1 MRLPAYLSIVAFDAA
16 LSDDAGTMHDDV
28 SRQRPESVQTPDQTA
43 GQTTVP
49 IAEAAARL
57 GISVDAVRK
66 RIQRGKLTGQK
77 TDQGWTV
84 VWTEPDIRPDSV
96 QTDVHDQSA
105 VVARLESEVDFL
117 RSELAGRTEEIRRR
131 DHIIAGLV
139 ESMRALPAST
149 EAQTMPQERAVAT
162 ERDALRSE
170 VSAAH
175 EQVVR
180 AHQQV
185 TGLTHESGH
194 QPSRVASGVS
204 ERLIDRL
211 RRLIGR

>member
-1 MRLPAYLSIVAFDAA
+1 
-16 LSDDAGTMHDDV
+16 MHDTT
-28 SRQRPESVQTPDQTA
+28 SRQRPESVQTPDQTG

-66 RIQRGKLTGQK
+66 RIQRGKLTGHK

-84 VWTEPDIRPDSV
+84 VWTEPDIRPESAQIGV
-96 QTDVHDQSA
+96 PDQSA

-139 ESMRALPAST
+139 ESVRALPAGVASPD
-149 EAQTMPQERAVAT
+149 MPQERDPAPV
-162 ERDALRSE
+162 RDD
-170 VSAAH
+170 
-175 EQVVR
+175 QPVR
-180 AHQQV
+180 A
-185 TGLTHESGH
+185 
-194 QPSRVASGVS
+194 S
-204 ERLIDRL
+204 ETLIDRV
-211 RRLIGR
+211 RRLLGRS